1 MGDQPQ
7 DTETNLPMPWGPLRL
22 RSTEKKMGNLPY
34 EGVMNQE
41 FSLYPPNKGFFPG
54 WGGVAW
60 GWGISNSHQNQHQ
73 RSKVLKNQKQD
84 NSLPG
89 AIHVLYQAMFKSL
102 PNHRNYTE
110 DDWVVVSNIFFS
122 PLLGE
127 DSNSTN
133 IFQMGWNHQLDV
145 DRYASLCCNS
155 LVPFNH
161 GDSRLRHC
169 SWFSGLVFSLP
180 LGVFVS
186 C

>member
-1 MGDQPQ
+1 
-7 DTETNLPMPWGPLRL
+7 
-22 RSTEKKMGNLPY
+22 MGNLPY
-34 EGVMNQE
+34 EGLWTRN
-41 FSLYPPNKGFFPG
+41 FPFIPQIKASFL
-54 WGGVAW
+54 GGV
-60 GWGISNSHQNQHQ
+60 GWHGGGASSNSHQNPHR
-73 RSKVLKNQKQD
+73 RSKVLKNQKQG

-133 IFQMGWNHQLDV
+133 MFQMGWNHQLDDV